1 MALMVENNRSTQ
13 TKLPAVVDELREL
26 AMPLRPTD
34 INLLSPESSKL
45 RGIADNTSSEE
56 LRYFKYQVEKD
67 TADLD
72 IISIESYLK
81 GTLPSARSLV
91 LAA

>member
-1 MALMVENNRSTQ
+1 MELMVENNRLTQ
-13 TKLPAVVDELREL
+13 RQLPVVGELREL

-34 INLLSPESSKL
+34 INLLTPESSKL

-56 LRYFKYQVEKD
+56 LSYFNYQVASRD
-67 TADLD
+67 VDLS
-72 IISIESYLK
+72 SIESYQV

>member
-34 INLLSPESSKL
+34 INLLTPESSKL

-56 LRYFKYQVEKD
+56 LSYLNYQVASRD
-67 TADLD
+67 VDL
-72 IISIESYLK
+72 SSVESYQV
-81 GTLPSARSLV
+81 GTRPSARSLV

>member
-34 INLLSPESSKL
+34 INLLTPESSKL
-45 RGIADNTSSEE
+45 RDIADNTSSEE
-56 LRYFKYQVEKD
+56 LSYFNYQVASRD
-67 TADLD
+67 VD
-72 IISIESYLK
+72 ISSIESYQV
-81 GTLPSARSLV
+81 GRLPSARSLV

>member
-1 MALMVENNRSTQ
+1 MALMVENNRSTPRN
-13 TKLPAVVDELREL
+13 LPAVADELMEL
-26 AMPLRPTD
+26 TMPLRPTD
-34 INLLSPESSKL
+34 INLLTPESSKL

-56 LRYFKYQVEKD
+56 LSYFNYQV
-67 TADLD
+67 ASRYVD
-72 IISIESYLK
+72 ISLIERYQK

>member
-1 MALMVENNRSTQ
+1 MVENNRLTQ
-13 TKLPAVVDELREL
+13 RQLPVVGELREL

-34 INLLSPESSKL
+34 INLLTPESSKL

-56 LRYFKYQVEKD
+56 LSYFNYQVASRD
-67 TADLD
+67 VD
-72 IISIESYLK
+72 ISSIESYQV

>member
-34 INLLSPESSKL
+34 INLLTPESSKL

-56 LRYFKYQVEKD
+56 LSYLNYQVASRD
-67 TADLD
+67 VDL
-72 IISIESYLK
+72 SSVESYQV

>member
-34 INLLSPESSKL
+34 INLLTPESSKL
-45 RGIADNTSSEE
+45 RGIADNTRSEE
-56 LRYFKYQVEKD
+56 LSYFNYQVASRD
-67 TADLD
+67 VDLS
-72 IISIESYLK
+72 SIESYQV

>member
-1 MALMVENNRSTQ
+1 MELMVENNRLTQ
-13 TKLPAVVDELREL
+13 RQLPVVGELREL

-34 INLLSPESSKL
+34 INLLTPESSKL

-56 LRYFKYQVEKD
+56 LSYFNYQVASRD
-67 TADLD
+67 VD
-72 IISIESYLK
+72 ISSIESYQV

>member
-34 INLLSPESSKL
+34 INLLTPESSKL

-56 LRYFKYQVEKD
+56 LSYFNYQVASRD
-67 TADLD
+67 VDFS
-72 IISIESYLK
+72 SIESYQV

>member
-34 INLLSPESSKL
+34 INLLTPESSKL
-45 RGIADNTSSEE
+45 RDIADNTSSEE
-56 LRYFKYQVEKD
+56 LSYFNYQVASRD
-67 TADLD
+67 VDLS
-72 IISIESYLK
+72 SIESYQV